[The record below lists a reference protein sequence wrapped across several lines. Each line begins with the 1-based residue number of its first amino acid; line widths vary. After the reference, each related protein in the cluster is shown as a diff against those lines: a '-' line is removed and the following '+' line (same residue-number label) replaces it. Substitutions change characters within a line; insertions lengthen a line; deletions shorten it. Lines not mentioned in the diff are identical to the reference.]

1 MTIGPMRSGPVLVI
15 DRLALV
21 RRALRAMLGARDVL
35 AAPDVEAALL
45 VAGGRRPDA
54 VVVGPGQAATA
65 AAEIVRRLHEA
76 LPRVPVV
83 VITARSETRWLSD
96 RVHGIGAECVREDA
110 PAGELARVLRRVAG
124 GGAAASGGLSAR
136 ELQVLHLI
144 ALGHTNPEIAA
155 RLSLSVRTVESHRA
169 ALLRK
174 LSVTSRAGLVR
185 EALNLELVT

>member
-1 MTIGPMRSGPVLVI
+1 MLVI

-45 VAGGRRPDA
+45 VAGRRRPDA

-136 ELQVLHLI
+136 ELRSAI
-144 ALGHTNPEIAA
+144 PTPRSPRGSRSRCAP
-155 RLSLSVRTVESHRA
+155 
-169 ALLRK
+169 
-174 LSVTSRAGLVR
+174 SRAIAPRCCASSASPPAPGWCGR
-185 EALNLELVT
+185 RSIWSS